1 MGYTSHGRY
10 TCRDVGTVV
19 NYLACS
25 FLSNEKIIVGTPE
38 DCFTEETAGTAKELH
53 HQERVSNFIEE
64 EGLKGCYSTCFKD
77 YVKVDE
83 SLLNENHCCS
93 RKI

>member
-1 MGYTSHGRY
+1 MWEYELVYCMPDGDERA
-10 TCRDVGTVV
+10 D
-19 NYLACS
+19 
-25 FLSNEKIIVGTPE
+25 FLVRVQE
-38 DCFTEETAGTAKELH
+38 ELH
-53 HQERVSNFIEE
+53 HQEMVSNFIEE